1 MDQRV
6 TMQKVNIPQLA
17 NGSVGP
23 TEAFASWGG
32 FTWAAFSSIGG
43 LPGGVVVKWR
53 SRVAEPDGL
62 AFLPFCVGGRGF
74 CVILGDYHRSR
85 YPRAHAPCPL
95 EPPLYY
101 ARVLAQRVTRALDPL
116 VARMVARCDSG
127 PNGLFEVLTAQSR
140 EDRAET
146 HQRNR

>member
-1 MDQRV
+1 MEAV
-6 TMQKVNIPQLA
+6 TGWKAEV
-17 NGSVGP
+17 
-23 TEAFASWGG
+23 
-32 FTWAAFSSIGG
+32 WAAFSSIGG

-53 SRVAEPDGL
+53 LEVAEPDGL
-62 AFLPFCVGGRGF
+62 AFFRFWVGARGF

-116 VARMVARCDSG
+116 LAWFRRCDSG
-127 PNGLFEVLTAQSR
+127 PNGLFEVLTAQNQGR
-140 EDRAET
+140 DFA
-146 HQRNR
+146 

>member
-1 MDQRV
+1 MEAV
-6 TMQKVNIPQLA
+6 TGWKAEV
-17 NGSVGP
+17 
-23 TEAFASWGG
+23 
-32 FTWAAFSSIGG
+32 WAAFSSIGG

-53 SRVAEPDGL
+53 LEVAEPDGL
-62 AFLPFCVGGRGF
+62 AFFRFWVGARGF

-116 VARMVARCDSG
+116 VARFVSALRLG
-127 PNGLFEVLTAQSR
+127 P
-140 EDRAET
+140 
-146 HQRNR
+146 